1 MKKIVSIF
9 KNKEVMNRIFFTIMI
24 LLVIRI
30 GAAITIPG
38 VTVSE
43 DLQNEM
49 QNAGAIGLMDL
60 LGGGALQNFSVFA
73 LGVSPYITAQIIVQ
87 LLSKDVLPALT
98 ELSKQGEYGR
108 KKSEMATRYL
118 TSL

>member
-38 VTVSE
+38 VSVSE

-60 LGGGALQNFSVFA
+60 LGGGALLEIDGAEAVDDVQMDY
-73 LGVSPYITAQIIVQ
+73 GVQRFVAS
-87 LLSKDVLPALT
+87 
-98 ELSKQGEYGR
+98 
-108 KKSEMATRYL
+108 MAEGA
-118 TSL
+118 